1 MLASKTTG
9 DIQIREYS
17 KLLKIDTCAP
27 GKIKMSKTE
36 NGGEWFCFEVKVLQM

>member
-1 MLASKTTG
+1 MLASKTTE

-17 KLLKIDTCAP
+17 KLLKIDMCTP
-27 GKIKMSKTE
+27 GRIKMSKTE